1 MVNIK
6 LKQKIDSLPANA
18 KILDVG
24 GWFKPCSLATH
35 VVDLMPWETRGAKLQ
50 LEPLPDERFTKETWY
65 QLNFLNPKLE
75 LPFADKEF
83 DFSICSHTLE
93 DLESPHYLIPEI
105 LRVSKA
111 GYIEVPSRLHEQTIG
126 VRDRASSLVGHPHHY
141 WIIDKEENTLFFY
154 NKSDSLAGSHSFY
167 TIPLQIYEKQVR
179 KATSNLAVLEFFWD
193 ERLDIKFQNQKIA
206 ELKAREFRNSL
217 AINLKEVWQDKLI
230 RSGRR
235 FRDGIFKKSQ
245 QKTESWW
252 QEIVTLSQPYSSIK
266 LG

>member
-18 KILDVG
+18 KIIDLG

-50 LEPLPDERFTKETWY
+50 LEPLPDERFSKETWY
-65 QLNFLNPKLE
+65 QVNFLNPKLE

-93 DLESPHYLIPEI
+93 DLESPHYLISEI

-111 GYIEVPSRLHEQTIG
+111 GYIEVPSRLHEQTVG
-126 VRDRASSLVGHPHHY
+126 VSDRASSLVGHSHHY
-141 WIIDKEENTLFFY
+141 WIIEREENTLFFY
-154 NKSDSLAGSHSFY
+154 NKIDSLTGSQDFY
-167 TIPLQIYEKQVR
+167 AIPLQVYEKQVG
-179 KATSNLAVLEFFWD
+179 KTGSALAVLEFFWSENFD
-193 ERLDIKFQNQKIA
+193 VKFQYQKIA
-206 ELKAREFRNSL
+206 EQKAREFINTL
-217 AINLKEVWQDKLI
+217 AINSEEVLQDKLI
-230 RSGRR
+230 RSVRR
-235 FRDGIFKKSQ
+235 FRNGIFKQNQ
-245 QKTESWW
+245 QKSESWW

-266 LG
+266 LE